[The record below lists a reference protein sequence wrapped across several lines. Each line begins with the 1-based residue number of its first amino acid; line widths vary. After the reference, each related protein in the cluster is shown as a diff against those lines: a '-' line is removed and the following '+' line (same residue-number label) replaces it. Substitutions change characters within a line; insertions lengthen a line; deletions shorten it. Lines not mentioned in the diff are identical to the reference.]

1 MDYSKILLITI
12 SLVVFVGALCFA
24 VGLTVSN
31 NDHSSSDE
39 WASDA
44 STDGLTY
51 SQIQSKLNHYAD
63 IINSKDASI
72 VLSGDVWSRFAGSSF
87 TLDTSGSTI
96 KPIAGTAK
104 VVDGDLI
111 VKTVLNYSITN
122 STLGSNNYELII
134 PYHSIV
140 AIKVGSA

>member
-1 MDYSKILLITI
+1 MDSSRILLVTI
-12 SLVVFVGALCFA
+12 GLVAIVGALCFA
-24 VGLTVSN
+24 VGLAVSD
-31 NDHSSSDE
+31 NDHSSSDD

-51 SQIQSKLNHYAD
+51 SQIQSKLNRYAE
-63 IINSKDASI
+63 ILNTKDASI
-72 VLSGDVWSRFAGSSF
+72 VLSGDVWSKYVGSSW

-104 VVDGDLI
+104 VVDGDL
-111 VKTVLNYSITN
+111 VVETVLKYSITN
-122 STLGSNNYELII
+122 GSSGSSNYELVI